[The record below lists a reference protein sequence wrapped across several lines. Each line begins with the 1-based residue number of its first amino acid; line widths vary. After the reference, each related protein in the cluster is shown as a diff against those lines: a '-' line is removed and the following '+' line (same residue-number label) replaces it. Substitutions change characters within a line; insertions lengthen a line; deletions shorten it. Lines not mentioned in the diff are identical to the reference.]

1 MPCLGNN
8 ASGNITSTKFITRC
22 KIFSFTRETQSSA
35 HFPQSGVSLGVGSN
49 RLNRD
54 DGFIDSRL
62 EGSQILDVK
71 ESQDLGSFV
80 EIFITSIKTEVGI
93 FERERFSLGY
103 HRAGVLQRSLVQPGG
118 DKLADGEEGDLVVRV
133 LGNLEILGEKYHGT
147 TTGIIHTFNLSARDS
162 TPAWNSEDEKS
173 RLSRG
178 LSEIIFG
185 AADLEI

>member
-1 MPCLGNN
+1 MPLK
-8 ASGNITSTKFITRC
+8 TQRVTKFITRC

-49 RLNRD
+49 RLNGD

-80 EIFITSIKTEVGI
+80 EIFITSIKTKIRI
-93 FERERFSLGY
+93 FKWERFSLGY

-118 DKLADGEEGDLVVRV
+118 DKFADGKKGYLVVGV
-133 LGNLEILGEKYHGT
+133 LGNLGLLGEKSHGT
-147 TTGIIHTFNLSARDS
+147 KRNYSYF
-162 TPAWNSEDEKS
+162 
-173 RLSRG
+173 
-178 LSEIIFG
+178 
-185 AADLEI
+185 